1 MIDPEIVPED
11 IDEVFGLESV
21 IDELEQAYSVT
32 DVLNSIDSHETLSS
46 PALESLSR
54 PTMETLQ
61 ALVLLW
67 SKVATDRTRII
78 IEKMVQMNSTD
89 RTLDYQAIFLSTIR
103 VDDIPTRV
111 FSIRGLKDEDRPEIM
126 HLFLSRLK
134 EEISPVV
141 RTELTVALAPWV
153 VAAELGVLSTED
165 GEVLITALREL
176 VEDVEEETDVR
187 AGALESLGALSGD
200 LISELITDQYETG
213 GSQMQLAALRAMGR
227 SASPTWLDLLI
238 YHFDDE
244 DSNVREAVA
253 EAAGGLVTD
262 GALDPLTM
270 LLEEDPEINVRRAA
284 IRALAEIGSLDAE
297 RILERIALDGREPE
311 LAHDLETA
319 LDSLQIN
326 SGGLL
331 ESMKPG
337 DEQFGQ

>member
-11 IDEVFGLESV
+11 IDGVFGLEAV

-32 DVLNSIDSHETLSS
+32 DALNSIDSQDSLSNS
-46 PALESLSR
+46 ALESLSR

-67 SKVATDRTRII
+67 LKIPADRTREV
-78 IEKMVQMNSTD
+78 IEKMTQMNSTD
-89 RTLDYQAIFLSTIR
+89 RTLNYQAIFLSAIR
-103 VDDIPTRV
+103 IDDIPTRI

-126 HLFLSRLK
+126 HLFLARLK
-134 EEISPVV
+134 EEVSHVV
-141 RTELTVALAPWV
+141 RSELTTALAPWV

-176 VEDVEEETDVR
+176 VDDIQEETDVR
-187 AGALESLGALSGD
+187 SAALESLGALSGD

-213 GSQMQLAALRAMGR
+213 GNQMQLAALRAMGR

-244 DSNVREAVA
+244 DPDIREAVA

-262 GALDPLTM
+262 GAVEPLTM
-270 LLEEDPEINVRRAA
+270 LLEEDPEISVRQAA
-284 IRALAEIGSLDAE
+284 IKALVEIGSLDAE
-297 RILERIALDGREPE
+297 RILQRIARDGREPE
-311 LAHDLETA
+311 LVDDLEAA
-319 LDSLQIN
+319 LDSLQMS
-326 SGGLL
+326 SGEFL
-331 ESMKPG
+331 ESMSPDDG
-337 DEQFGQ
+337 